1 LTRRPD
7 FINNDEEMPR
17 PTLSELELMVLVAVL
32 RLGDEAYGLP
42 VAREIEEVTGRS
54 VTVAGIYAAL
64 QRLEEKGLVSS
75 SLGEPTAI
83 RGGRAKRFFR
93 VTADGLKEAREA
105 RRVLMALWKGVPA
118 FKGGTA

>member
-1 LTRRPD
+1 MSRRA
-7 FINNDEEMPR
+7 FI
-17 PTLSELELMVLVAVL
+17 SEFELMVLVAVL
-32 RLGDEAYGLP
+32 RVGDEAYGLP
-42 VAREIEEVTGRS
+42 IAREIEEVTGRS

-93 VTADGLKEAREA
+93 VTAEGVKEAREA

-118 FKGGTA
+118 FKGGTV

>member
-1 LTRRPD
+1 MSRRA
-7 FINNDEEMPR
+7 II
-17 PTLSELELMVLVAVL
+17 SEFELMVLVAVL
-32 RLGDEAYGLP
+32 RVGDEAYGLP
-42 VAREIEEVTGRS
+42 IAREIEEVTGRS

-93 VTADGLKEAREA
+93 VTAAGLEEARES

-118 FKGGTA
+118 FKGGTV